1 MYDAVKQ
8 NVAGTDIK
16 RAVSFYGKKY
26 TFDAIF
32 RYIDTLAENLKEKY
46 GLGKGDTLTLCM
58 PNSPSAL
65 ITFYAANKLGA
76 AVNLA
81 HPYIPPEKL
90 KESAEKTDS
99 KIVVVYDAYP
109 HKVRP
114 DFKAVLLE
122 SDCGYFMGAAAK
134 AYYRLTKKK
143 LGWGESLENSSA
155 AGKEFFRAREVR
167 VRRTRRIPCERRH
180 DGRAED
186 DHAQQLHFQPALL
199 QGARIP
205 ALRCERIR
213 FFI

>member
-8 NVAGTDIK
+8 NVAGADIK

-46 GLGKGDTLTLCM
+46 GLGTGDTLTLCM

-134 AYYRLTKKK
+134 AYYRLTKRSSAGARVWK
-143 LGWGESLENSSA
+143 NSSA
-155 AGKEFFRAREVR
+155 AGKRVFPRPRSSGSANPPYTLRAAA
-167 VRRTRRIPCERRH
+167 RRASRR
-180 DGRAED
+180 
-186 DHAQQLHFQPALL
+186 
-199 QGARIP
+199 
-205 ALRCERIR
+205 
-213 FFI
+213 

>member
-122 SDCGYFMGAAAK
+122 SDCGY
-134 AYYRLTKKK
+134 L
-143 LGWGESLENSSA
+143 W
-155 AGKEFFRAREVR
+155 AR
-167 VRRTRRIPCERRH
+167 RRKRIT
-180 DGRAED
+180 A
-186 DHAQQLHFQPALL
+186 
-199 QGARIP
+199 
-205 ALRCERIR
+205 
-213 FFI
+213 